1 MAENVNEFTVEN
13 FEAEVIKSDSPVL
26 VDFWAPWCGPCRFI
40 APVVEELAT
49 KYEGKVKV
57 GKLNVDDHGE
67 IAGQYGIHSIPTL
80 LLFNNGDIADRKV
93 GAVPATEIE
102 AMFAK
107 VLD

>member
-1 MAENVNEFTVEN
+1 MAENVVELTTEN
-13 FEAEVIKSDSPVL
+13 FKSEVLESDLPVL
-26 VDFWAPWCGPCRFI
+26 IDFWAPWCGPCRFI

-57 GKLNVDDHGE
+57 GKVNVDDHGE

-80 LLFNNGDIADRKV
+80 LFFNGGEMVDRQI
-93 GAVPATEIE
+93 GAVAAPAIE

-107 VLD
+107 VL